1 MKHHCNRLAALLRA
15 AVTVGTIA
23 VLAGCTTGSP
33 APHLLL
39 SPSQF
44 AATDWQE
51 VARRSRDSTVNFAMW
66 SGDEERNRYLRGK
79 VADELKRKHDI
90 RLRITPLSD
99 TADAVNKLLTERSG
113 NKTGGGSIDMVWI
126 NGENFRTAKQGG
138 LFWGPF
144 AERLP
149 NIGFFSAQA
158 RLRDFGTPVEGYE
171 APWSRAQFVMA
182 YDSARV
188 FDPPRSIEA
197 LGAWIKSHPG
207 RFTYIAPPE
216 FTGSVFIRHFLIH
229 LGGGTNACWST
240 FNRDLYEKASAAT
253 MKLLTDLK
261 PYLWR
266 RGETYP
272 ATLNDQNRLF
282 SNSEID
288 FAMSYGPNFA
298 SEHIARGE
306 FPPTTRTFVFNEG
319 TIGNYSFLAIPFNAS
334 NIAGALVVINFLM
347 SPEQQLDR
355 ARALGDV
362 FPLELSLLTPEE
374 RRQAQGLSTG
384 PATLPAEVLAAHL
397 IPEPDAEYLQRLEK
411 DWLEKVLRQ

>member
-1 MKHHCNRLAALLRA
+1 MRQRCNQLTILLRM
-15 AVTVGTIA
+15 VTVGTM
-23 VLAGCTTGSP
+23 VLLAGCIARQPNSRLVLT
-33 APHLLL
+33 
-39 SPSQF
+39 PSEF
-44 AATDWQE
+44 AAADWQE
-51 VARRSRDSTVNFAMW
+51 VVRRSRDSLVNFAMW

-79 VADELKRKHDI
+79 VADELKRRHDI

-113 NKTGGGSIDMVWI
+113 GKVDGGSIDMVWI

-138 LFWGPF
+138 VFWGPF

-149 NIGFFSAQA
+149 SIAFFATQA
-158 RLRDFGTPVEGYE
+158 RLQDFGTPTDGYE

-188 FDPPRSIEA
+188 SDPPRSIEA
-197 LGAWIKSHPG
+197 LCVWIKSHPG
-207 RFTYIAPPE
+207 RFTYIAPPD
-216 FTGSVFIRHFLIH
+216 FTGSVFVRHLLIH
-229 LGGGTNACWST
+229 FGGGAKACWSV
-240 FNRDLYEKASAAT
+240 FNRELYEQASAAAIER
-253 MKLLTDLK
+253 LNDLK
-261 PYLWR
+261 PFLWR

-272 ATLNDQNRLF
+272 ATLSDQNRLF

-288 FAMSYGPNFA
+288 FAMSYSPSFA

-306 FPPTTRTFVFNEG
+306 FPPTTRTFVFDEG

-334 NIAGALVVINFLM
+334 NIAGALVAINFLM

-355 ARALGDV
+355 VRTLGDV

-374 RRQAQGLSTG
+374 RRQAQVLPIGA
-384 PATLPAEVLAAHL
+384 ATLSADVLAAHL
-397 IPEPDAEYLQRLEK
+397 MPEPDAEYLLRLERE
-411 DWLEKVLRQ
+411 WLKKVLRQ